1 MPKGKYK
8 AVKSDAQRKKLFALA
23 NEGKLPMHEAR
34 GKARAAKGQDLP
46 EHVARKRKR

>member
-8 AVKSDAQRKKLFALA
+8 PVTSKAQERLLFAKA
-23 NEGKLPMHEAR
+23 NRGELPMHEAR

-46 EHVARKRKR
+46 EHVKKKQR

>member
-8 AVKSDAQRKKLFALA
+8 AVKSTAQRGKLFALA
-23 NEGKLPMHEAR
+23 EEGKLPMHEAR

-46 EHVARKRKR
+46 EHVKKKKR

>member
-1 MPKGKYK
+1 MPKGQYK

-34 GKARAAKGQDLP
+34 GKARAAAGKDLP
-46 EHVARKRKR
+46 EHVKKKKR